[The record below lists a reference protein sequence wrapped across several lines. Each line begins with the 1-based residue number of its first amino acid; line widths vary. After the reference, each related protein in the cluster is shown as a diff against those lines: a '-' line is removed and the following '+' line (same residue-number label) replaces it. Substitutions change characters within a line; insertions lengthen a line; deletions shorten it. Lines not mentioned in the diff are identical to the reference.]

1 MQLSTADKCLNVLR
15 SLHHSKNEDEEVAMR
30 LLPIRVNLFFRNLL
44 TSKQEPF
51 SEVSEEESVEP
62 YGVTMETNRTRF
74 YFVLQLIVRYF
85 NPSVDESFRTETFKF
100 FASRDLLLYEF
111 SDTLNLKEALNL
123 FELND
128 MKADA
133 RYSELVLVFLSA
145 VDFDFN
151 TILELFQRAH
161 RRRWET
167 DLVRSGREIAWK
179 ALPERLYHQAK
190 QQADKQKARQMNF
203 VSKVLSMDLNFVDR
217 EALKPIRTHWEP
229 FSESTRKVTEVQYVT
244 ICRAQYFKQFKGPIL
259 EEIRA
264 EMQQK
269 HIALENRRGIDK
281 YFKLTIDGDE
291 INSEETLASFSC
303 YIESHPKFDHKPM
316 KEVVELLLN
325 PKQPKE
331 KVCVLLDDFN
341 YDKETKKYSS
351 CKMIV
356 LKSMASKLTLPKNVN
371 LKAYPLVGLT
381 SFARQYDVCMFPP
394 HSAIVD
400 SMIFANIQPWSD
412 EYLREASGRVLL
424 DQLRLNLN
432 DVQAGVVA
440 EFVHAAHGQYLL
452 QGPPGTGKTT
462 TIVKL
467 LDTLLNWKPNQRIM
481 VCAPSNAAVQHL
493 AKCAF
498 QQYGNRVSM
507 ALSCVEK
514 GMDQILMPIYVG
526 QLAERLKNA
535 LNDCIK
541 RLTEYPGNML
551 ALDVVVSRC
560 LETVDDLFELII
572 SIQSRIT
579 AARFNYNLTNKE
591 NIDKLIK
598 HLVAAH
604 GNFSS
609 AHGDFIATTTSEL
622 SEAIVKLVDS
632 LKECRKAI
640 EDSYD
645 SIEIFFLSQSQIIF
659 CTLTTAGKSFLRKHI
674 PEVAVLVIDEAGQAT
689 EPELLIPY
697 AFGPK
702 KCIQVGDNKQLPA
715 TIVSNS
721 NRDIVG
727 YDQSI
732 MSRLLDR
739 CRLRAPRLVVQH
751 RMHAAICSFPSHK
764 YYDNE
769 LIHAPFI
776 ANRSS
781 PLSGCGVAS
790 MLQSPCV
797 YIDVPSRGGTG
808 ETKISTQDTS
818 ISNKHEAE
826 ITLRLLDHVL
836 QHLPAGCS
844 VGVITF
850 YSAQLK
856 ELVNGSHRLRNKSKI
871 SSVQIST
878 VDGFQGQE
886 KDVIIL
892 SKVRTVSSGGFL
904 ADFRRINV
912 ALTRAKHHLYVL
924 GDMSAWTHDKANTDF
939 KVMVPFWVEYGA
951 KETDHIH
958 MTTETDLIA
967 AIA

>member
-1 MQLSTADKCLNVLR
+1 MQVSTANKCLNVLR
-15 SLHHSKNEDEEVAMR
+15 SLHYSKNEDEEAAMR

-85 NPSVDESFRTETFKF
+85 NPSVNESFRTETFKF

-161 RRRWET
+161 RRRWGT
-167 DLVRSGREIAWK
+167 DPARNGIKIAWK
-179 ALPERLYHQAK
+179 ALPKTTNDAEEIQE
-190 QQADKQKARQMNF
+190 ARQMNF
-203 VSKVLSMDLNFVDR
+203 VPKVLSMDLNIVDR
-217 EALKPIRTHWEP
+217 EALKQIRTHWDP
-229 FSESTRKVTEVQYVT
+229 FSESTREETEVQYVT
-244 ICRAQYFKQFKGPIL
+244 ICRAQYFDQFKGPIL

-269 HIALENRRGIDK
+269 HIALGKGRGVDNC
-281 YFKLTIDGDE
+281 FELTICKDDSE
-291 INSEETLASFSC
+291 FEETFSFSC
-303 YIESHPKFDHKPM
+303 DIKLPKFDHSPM
-316 KEVVELLLN
+316 MEVVELTLLFN
-325 PKQPKE
+325 AKQPKE
-331 KVCVLLDDFN
+331 KVRVLLDHFN
-341 YDKETKKYSS
+341 YDKKTKKNT
-351 CKMIV
+351 CKMVV
-356 LKSMASKLTLPKNVN
+356 LKSQASKLPKNLN

-400 SMIFANIQPWSD
+400 SMIFANIQPWSG
-412 EYLREASGRVLL
+412 EYLLEASGRVLL

-467 LDTLLNWKPNQRIM
+467 LDTLLNWEPKQRIM

-498 QQYGNRVSM
+498 QQYGSHVSM
-507 ALSCVEK
+507 ALSCVGK
-514 GMDQILMPIYVG
+514 GMDHILMPIYVG
-526 QLAERLKNA
+526 QLVERLKNA
-535 LNDCIK
+535 LNDCITS
-541 RLTEYPGNML
+541 LIEYPANTFPQP

-560 LETVDDLFELII
+560 WEMVLELV
-572 SIQSRIT
+572 SSVQSRIA
-579 AARFNYNLTNKE
+579 AARFDYRYKNKE
-591 NIDKLIK
+591 NVTTAIDRLM
-598 HLVAAH
+598 AAH
-604 GNFSS
+604 RNFSS
-609 AHGDFIATTTSEL
+609 AHIDFVAITTTTT
-622 SEAIVKLVDS
+622 LVEP
-632 LKECRKAI
+632 LTECRKAI

-645 SIEIFFLSQSQIIF
+645 SIEIFLLSQSQIIF
-659 CTLTTAGKSFLRKHI
+659 CTLTTAGRPFLRKHI
-674 PEVAVLVIDEAGQAT
+674 PGVDVLIIDEAGQAT

-715 TIVSNS
+715 TIVSNA
-721 NRDIVG
+721 NRDIVW

-739 CRLRAPRLVVQH
+739 CGLIAPRLVVQH
-751 RMHAAICSFPSHK
+751 RMHAAICSFPSHQ
-764 YYDNE
+764 YYDNK
-769 LIHAPFI
+769 LIPAPLI

-781 PLSGCGVAS
+781 PLLDCGVAS
-790 MLQSPCV
+790 ILLSPCV

-818 ISNKHEAE
+818 ISNKHEAD
-826 ITLRLLDHVL
+826 ITLQLLDHVL
-836 QHLPAGCS
+836 QYLPADCS

-850 YSAQLK
+850 YTAQRDYLVKSAHK
-856 ELVNGSHRLRNKSKI
+856 KLRNKSKI

-951 KETDHIH
+951 KDIH